1 MQEIVRRGKDSDVFT
16 GLRLVNKH
24 NGHMAIVTGATVTD
38 YGSIS
43 WDVQKHT
50 ESFSLTWNARDIAK
64 HWYLCTHEEYEQLL
78 RLSSELAAPDAK
90 LVEATGIIPIKK
102 GKLEPQDAEH
112 QHSDDCRICSDSIIY
127 RWEYH
132 YIKQDESYVD
142 ELKPVVVN
150 FRLKLNSDDAGE
162 LTGYNTEKTEEE

>member
-1 MQEIVRRGKDSDVFT
+1 MQLK
-16 GLRLVNKH
+16 LVNKH
-24 NGHMAIVTGATVTD
+24 NGHMAIVTGANVTD
-38 YGSIS
+38 YGSVQ

-64 HWYLCTHEEYEQLL
+64 HWYLCTHEEYDQLL

-90 LVEATGIIPIKK
+90 LVEATGIIPIKRGEMTQVK
-102 GKLEPQDAEH
+102 SQGSE
-112 QHSDDCRICSDSIIY
+112 SIIY

-162 LTGYNTEKTEEE
+162 LTGYNIIDEPLPNRDYNPLENKEEE